1 MSRLSELIASI
12 KNKDPQMGAELESE
26 FREHASRLAF
36 GLNFERHR
44 PEVVELPSRAVR
56 KGDKVRKLS
65 LRGEKSKSDP
75 RVWLVK
81 KISEV
86 KNKKIALIEIIEK
99 KQVVSEEVPVDD
111 LVVIAEFR
119 DYLYPGLV
127 STGKV
132 ERGGDKPF
140 HTVINGENY
149 HVLKA
154 LTYSHRGKV
163 DAIYIDPPYNTGA
176 KDWKYNNDYVESDDL
191 YRHSKWLAFMERRLF
206 LAKELLNPECSVL
219 IVSIDEKEY
228 LRLGL
233 LLEQT
238 FPEAKMEMVTSVIS
252 GKGVARFGQF
262 SRVEEYIFTL
272 RFGSQEVALGEV
284 NMLDDSRSASAKIG
298 ESIDWLGLR
307 RREPT
312 ARRGARP
319 KQFYPVFVDVKT
331 GYIHSVGDEIT
342 DDIDRMTVR
351 TPKGTFAVW
360 PLLPD
365 GTEGLWGITPD
376 TARTYLNGGYLRARN
391 YKPETKKVAI
401 QYLPSGTVAAIKSGD
416 IEVVG
421 KDEDGS
427 VIASYKSAKGVI
439 PKRVWNMPSHNAETG
454 GTALLSKLIPN
465 RRFPFPKSLF
475 AVEDTLRFFVA
486 DKPNAIVV
494 DFFSGSGTSAHA
506 VMRLNKQDNG
516 KRQCICITNNEVGA
530 DEQKELR
537 DKKLRPGDEAW
548 EKWGIC
554 NYITKPRVEAAIT
567 GKTPDGK
574 KIVGDYKFT
583 DEFPMSDGF
592 EENAEFFDL
601 TYETSI
607 AVSHNLAFSRVAPLL
622 WMRAGSQGKRINT
635 IPKSGYEVVDSYGLL
650 VDLDKATDFCKEIR
664 KTESVRVAYIVTND
678 DRRFQIIIK
687 RLPESVEPVRLY
699 ESYLKNFE
707 ITGGE

>member
-1 MSRLSELIASI
+1 
-12 KNKDPQMGAELESE
+12 
-26 FREHASRLAF
+26 
-36 GLNFERHR
+36 
-44 PEVVELPSRAVR
+44 
-56 KGDKVRKLS
+56 
-65 LRGEKSKSDP
+65 
-75 RVWLVK
+75 
-81 KISEV
+81 
-86 KNKKIALIEIIEK
+86 
-99 KQVVSEEVPVDD
+99 
-111 LVVIAEFR
+111 
-119 DYLYPGLV
+119 
-127 STGKV
+127 V
-132 ERGGDKPF
+132 ERKPF

-191 YRHSKWLAFMERRLF
+191 YRHSKWLAFMERRLL
-206 LAKELLNPECSVL
+206 LAKELLNRDDSVL
-219 IVSIDEKEY
+219 IVTIDEKEY

-238 FPEAKMEMVTSVIS
+238 FPEAQMEMVTSVIS

-272 RFGSQEVALGEV
+272 RFGRQQVALGEV

-298 ESIDWLGLR
+298 KSVDWLGLR

-319 KQFYPVFVDVKT
+319 KQFYPVFVDLKT
-331 GYIHSVGDEIT
+331 GYIHSIGDEIT
-342 DDIDRMTVR
+342 DDVDKDSVKA
-351 TPKGTFAVW
+351 PKGTFAVW
-360 PLLPD
+360 PLLPN

-376 TARTYLNGGYLRARN
+376 TARKYLTGGYIRARN
-391 YKPETKKVAI
+391 YKPKSKKVAI
-401 QYLPSGTVAAIKSGD
+401 QYLTSGTVSAVKSGD
-416 IEVVG
+416 IEVTG
-421 KDEDGS
+421 HDEDGAI
-427 VIASYKSAKGVI
+427 IAVYKTAKGVI

-454 GTALLSKLIPN
+454 GTTLLSKLIPN
-465 RRFPFPKSLF
+465 RRFPFPKSLY
-475 AVEDTLRFFVA
+475 AVEDTLRFFIS

-506 VMRLNKQDNG
+506 VMRLNKQDKG
-516 KRQCICITNNEVGA
+516 RRQCICITNNEVGA
-530 DEQKELR
+530 KEQKSLR
-537 DKKLRPGDEAW
+537 DKKLRPGDDDW

-567 GKTPDGK
+567 GKTPEGEDV
-574 KIVGDYKFT
+574 VGDYKFS
-583 DEFPMSDGF
+583 DEFPMSTGF

-607 AVSHNLAFSRVAPLL
+607 SVSHNIAFKRIAPLL
-622 WMRAGSQGKRINT
+622 WMKAGSQGERINS
-635 IPKSGYEVVDSYGLL
+635 IPKAGYKVVESYGLL

-664 KTESVRVAYIVTND
+664 KEKSVRVAYIVTND

>member
-1 MSRLSELIASI
+1 MSRLTELIAYV
-12 KNKDPQMGAELESE
+12 KNKDPQIGVELENE

-44 PEVVELPSRAVR
+44 PEVIELPRRVVR
-56 KGDKVRKLS
+56 KGDKARKLS
-65 LRGEKSKSDP
+65 PRGDKSKSDP
-75 RVWLVK
+75 RVWIVK

-86 KNKKIALIEIIEK
+86 KNKKIALIEIVENK
-99 KQVVSEEVPVDD
+99 KIVSEEISVDD

-132 ERGGDKPF
+132 ENGGDKPF
-140 HTVINGENY
+140 HTIINGENY

-154 LTYSHRGKV
+154 LTYSHKGKI

-176 KDWKYNNDYVESDDL
+176 KDWKYNNDYVENEDL

-206 LAKELLNPECSVL
+206 IAKELLNPIDSVL
-219 IVSIDEKEY
+219 IVTIDEKEY

-238 FPEAKMEMVTSVIS
+238 FPEAEIQMIATAINP
-252 GKGVARFGQF
+252 KGVARPGRF
-262 SRVEEYIFTL
+262 SRTDEYIYFV
-272 RFGSQEVALGEV
+272 FMGAAALV
-284 NMLDDSRSASAKIG
+284 PWTKNMLRESNSEEPSDEVRWASLIRSGSNSRRKERPNLFYPLYLNPRDLSIADIGKALPLSAKREDVPKKKGLVTIWPIRRDGG
-298 ESIDWLGLR
+298 EATWQQS
-307 RREPT
+307 
-312 ARRGARP
+312 
-319 KQFYPVFVDVKT
+319 
-331 GYIHSVGDEIT
+331 
-342 DDIDRMTVR
+342 
-351 TPKGTFAVW
+351 
-360 PLLPD
+360 PD
-365 GTEGLWGITPD
+365 S
-376 TARTYLNGGYLRARN
+376 LRALFTKG
-391 YKPETKKVAI
+391 YAKVSSYDPETERCTLY
-401 QYLPSGTVAAIKSGD
+401 YLPSGTIAKIESGD
-416 IEVVG
+416 I
-421 KDEDGS
+421 S
-427 VIASYKSAKGVI
+427 VTGYESSGAAILS
-439 PKRVWNMPSHNAETG
+439 WTG
-454 GTALLSKLIPN
+454 GERIVRPMTMWNLVSHSASEHGASMLKTLIPN
-465 RRFPFPKSLF
+465 RNFPFPKSLY

-486 DKPNAIVV
+486 GKPNATVL
-494 DFFSGSGTSAHA
+494 DFFSGSGTTAHA

-516 KRQCICITNNEVGA
+516 KRKCICITNNEVGA
-530 DEQKELR
+530 DEQRGLR
-537 DKKLRPGDEAW
+537 DRKLRPGDDDW

-574 KIVGDYKFT
+574 KLVGDYKFT

-592 EENAEFFDL
+592 KENAEFFDL

-622 WMRAGSQGKRINT
+622 WMKAGSKGKRINA
-635 IPKSGYEVVDSYGLL
+635 IPKSGYEVVESYGLL
-650 VDLDKATDFCKEIR
+650 SDLDKATDFCKEIR
-664 KTESVRVAYIVTND
+664 KTDTVRVAYIVTND

>member
-12 KNKDPQMGAELESE
+12 KNKDPQMGAELENE

-44 PEVVELPSRAVR
+44 PEIVELPRRTVR

-65 LRGEKSKSDP
+65 LRGEKATSDP
-75 RVWLVK
+75 RVWIVK

-86 KNKKIALIEIIEK
+86 KNKKIALIEIIENK
-99 KQVVSEEVPVDD
+99 KIVSEEVLVDD

-132 ERGGDKPF
+132 EKGGDKPF

-154 LTYSHRGKV
+154 LTYSHKGKV
-163 DAIYIDPPYNTGA
+163 DAIYIDPPYNSGA
-176 KDWKYNNDYVESDDL
+176 KDWKYNNDYVEKEDL
-191 YRHSKWLAFMERRLF
+191 YRHSKWLAFIERRLL
-206 LAKELLNPECSVL
+206 LAKELLNPDDSVL
-219 IVSIDEKEY
+219 IATIDEKEY

-233 LLEQT
+233 LLEQV
-238 FPEAKMEMVTSVIS
+238 FPEANIQMITSVINR
-252 GKGVARFGQF
+252 KGVVRANEFRRTNEF
-262 SRVEEYIFTL
+262 IFCVM
-272 RFGSQEVALGEV
+272 FGSVKIVPTRTDTEDAV
-284 NMLDDSRSASAKIG
+284 RWAS
-298 ESIDWLGLR
+298 LR
-307 RREPT
+307 RTDIESK
-312 ARRGARP
+312 RGSS
-319 KQFYPVFVDVKT
+319 KGGQSQFYPIYVNKKT
-331 GYIHSVGDEIT
+331 QSIT
-342 DDIDRMTVR
+342 AIGEPIAPNVNRKTIPDKSGCLTLWPVR
-351 TPKGTFAVW
+351 
-360 PLLPD
+360 PD
-365 GTEGLWGITPD
+365 GTEMNWGLTTQSLKERLKEGYVKAVFGRKDKEPTLY
-376 TARTYLNGGYLRARN
+376 YLTSGQIEDIKIGNLIVKG
-391 YKPETKKVAI
+391 KE
-401 QYLPSGTVAAIKSGD
+401 PSGAAIVEFATGKASMPTTQWD
-416 IEVVG
+416 IESHSAQEHG
-421 KDEDGS
+421 KS
-427 VIASYKSAKGVI
+427 LIKA
-439 PKRVWNMPSHNAETG
+439 
-454 GTALLSKLIPN
+454 LIPGHD
-465 RRFPFPKSLF
+465 FDFPKSLY
-475 AVEDTLRFFVA
+475 AVEDILRLFVA
-486 DKPNAIVV
+486 SKPNATVL
-494 DFFSGSGTSAHA
+494 DFFSGSGTTAHA

-530 DEQKELR
+530 DEQKALL
-537 DKKLRPGDEAW
+537 DKKLRPGDDDW

-574 KIVGDYKFT
+574 KIAGDYKFT
-583 DEFPMSDGF
+583 DEFPISDGF
-592 EENAEFFDL
+592 KENAEFFDL

-622 WMRAGSQGKRINT
+622 WMRAGSQGKRINV

-650 VDLDKATDFCKEIR
+650 VDLDKATDFCKDIR
-664 KTESVRVAYIVTND
+664 KKESVRVAYIVTND

-687 RLPESVEPVRLY
+687 RLPDSVEPVRLY

>member
-1 MSRLSELIASI
+1 
-12 KNKDPQMGAELESE
+12 
-26 FREHASRLAF
+26 
-36 GLNFERHR
+36 
-44 PEVVELPSRAVR
+44 
-56 KGDKVRKLS
+56 
-65 LRGEKSKSDP
+65 
-75 RVWLVK
+75 
-81 KISEV
+81 
-86 KNKKIALIEIIEK
+86 
-99 KQVVSEEVPVDD
+99 
-111 LVVIAEFR
+111 
-119 DYLYPGLV
+119 V

-132 ERGGDKPF
+132 ERGGDKPY

-176 KDWKYNNDYVESDDL
+176 RDWKYNNDYVESDDL
-191 YRHSKWLAFMERRLF
+191 YRHSKWLAFMERRLL
-206 LAKELLNPECSVL
+206 LAKELLNPSCSVL

-238 FPEAKMEMVTSVIS
+238 FPEANMEMVTSVIS

-262 SRVEEYIFTL
+262 SRVEEYIFTVRL
-272 RFGSQEVALGEV
+272 GSQEVALGEV

-319 KQFYPVFVDVKT
+319 KQFYPIFVNLDT
-331 GYIHSVGDEIT
+331 GYINSIGDEIT
-342 DDIDRMTVR
+342 DEVDRLSVAAPR
-351 TPKGTFAVW
+351 GTFAVW
-360 PLLPD
+360 PLLPN

-376 TARTYLNGGYLRARN
+376 TARNYLRGGYLRSRN
-391 YKPETKKVAI
+391 YKPETQKVGI

-416 IEVVG
+416 IEVNG
-421 KDEDGS
+421 KDNDGS

-439 PKRVWNMPSHNAETG
+439 PKRVWNMASHNAEIG

-486 DKPNAIVV
+486 DKPNAIVL
-494 DFFSGSGTSAHA
+494 DFFSGSGTTAHA
-506 VMRLNKQDNG
+506 VMRLNKQDEG
-516 KRQCICITNNEVGA
+516 RRQCICITNNEVGA

-537 DKKLRPGDEAW
+537 DRKLRPGDDDW
-548 EKWGIC
+548 EKFGIC

-567 GKTPDGK
+567 GKTPDGFD
-574 KIVGDYKFT
+574 IAGDYKFT
-583 DEFPMSDGF
+583 DEFPISNGF
-592 EENAEFFDL
+592 DENAEFFDL
-601 TYETSI
+601 SYETSI

-622 WMRAGSQGKRINT
+622 WMKAGSRGKRINA
-635 IPKSGYEVVDSYGLL
+635 IPKSGYEIVDSYGLL

-664 KTESVRVAYIVTND
+664 RTASVKVAYIVTND
-678 DRRFQIIIK
+678 ERRFQIIIK

>member
-1 MSRLSELIASI
+1 MSRLTDLIASV
-12 KNKDPQMGAELESE
+12 KSKDPQIGAELENE

-44 PEVVELPSRAVR
+44 PEVVELPRRGVR
-56 KGDKVRKLS
+56 KGDKVRKLT
-65 LRGEKSKSDP
+65 LRGEKAKSDP
-75 RVWLVK
+75 RVWIVK

-86 KNKKIALIEIIEK
+86 KNKKIASIEVIENK
-99 KQVVSEEVPVDD
+99 NPVLEEVPVDD

-191 YRHSKWLAFMERRLF
+191 YRHSKWLAFMERRLL
-206 LAKELLNPECSVL
+206 LAKELLNPERSVL

-319 KQFYPVFVDVKT
+319 KQFYPVFVDAKT

-342 DDIDRMTVR
+342 DDIDR
-351 TPKGTFAVW
+351 
-360 PLLPD
+360 
-365 GTEGLWGITPD
+365 
-376 TARTYLNGGYLRARN
+376 
-391 YKPETKKVAI
+391 
-401 QYLPSGTVAAIKSGD
+401 
-416 IEVVG
+416 
-421 KDEDGS
+421 
-427 VIASYKSAKGVI
+427 
-439 PKRVWNMPSHNAETG
+439 
-454 GTALLSKLIPN
+454 
-465 RRFPFPKSLF
+465 
-475 AVEDTLRFFVA
+475 
-486 DKPNAIVV
+486 
-494 DFFSGSGTSAHA
+494 
-506 VMRLNKQDNG
+506 
-516 KRQCICITNNEVGA
+516 
-530 DEQKELR
+530 
-537 DKKLRPGDEAW
+537 
-548 EKWGIC
+548 
-554 NYITKPRVEAAIT
+554 
-567 GKTPDGK
+567 
-574 KIVGDYKFT
+574 
-583 DEFPMSDGF
+583 
-592 EENAEFFDL
+592 
-601 TYETSI
+601 
-607 AVSHNLAFSRVAPLL
+607 
-622 WMRAGSQGKRINT
+622 
-635 IPKSGYEVVDSYGLL
+635 
-650 VDLDKATDFCKEIR
+650 
-664 KTESVRVAYIVTND
+664 
-678 DRRFQIIIK
+678 
-687 RLPESVEPVRLY
+687 
-699 ESYLKNFE
+699 
-707 ITGGE
+707 

>member
-1 MSRLSELIASI
+1 MSRLTDLIASV
-12 KNKDPQMGAELESE
+12 KSKDPQIGADLENE

-44 PEVVELPSRAVR
+44 PEVVELPSRTVR

-65 LRGEKSKSDP
+65 PRGEKIKDDL
-75 RVWLVK
+75 RIWIVK
-81 KISEV
+81 KISVV
-86 KNKKIALIEIIEK
+86 KNKKFASIEVLEK
-99 KQVVSEEVPVDD
+99 KQVVSEEVSIDD

-163 DAIYIDPPYNTGA
+163 DAIYIDPPYNSGA
-176 KDWKYNNDYVESDDL
+176 KDWKYNNDYVEKEDL
-191 YRHSKWLAFMERRLF
+191 YRHSKWLAFIERRL
-206 LAKELLNPECSVL
+206 LIAKELLNPSDSVL
-219 IVSIDEKEY
+219 VVTIDEKEY

-233 LLEQT
+233 LLEQL
-238 FPEAKMEMVTSVIS
+238 FPEANIQMVTSVINR
-252 GKGVARFGQF
+252 KGVVRANEFRRTNEFIFCVMFG
-262 SRVEEYIFTL
+262 
-272 RFGSQEVALGEV
+272 
-284 NMLDDSRSASAKIG
+284 SAKIIPDRAD
-298 ESIDWLGLR
+298 SDAAVRWASLR
-307 RREPT
+307 RTDIES
-312 ARRGARP
+312 RRGTS
-319 KQFYPVFVDVKT
+319 KGGKSQFYPLYVNKKT
-331 GYIHSVGDEIT
+331 GAIQSIGEPI
-342 DDIDRMTVR
+342 
-351 TPKGTFAVW
+351 TPKVNRNTVADKNGCLTIW
-360 PLLPD
+360 PVRPD
-365 GTEGLWGITPD
+365 GTEMNWGLTPKSLKERLKEGYVK
-376 TARTYLNGGYLRARN
+376 AVFGRKGKEPSLYYLTSGQIKDIDNGNLIVKG
-391 YKPETKKVAI
+391 KE
-401 QYLPSGTVAAIKSGD
+401 PSGAAIVEFVIGKSTMPTTQWD
-416 IEVVG
+416 IESHSAQEHG
-421 KDEDGS
+421 KS
-427 VIASYKSAKGVI
+427 MIKA
-439 PKRVWNMPSHNAETG
+439 
-454 GTALLSKLIPN
+454 LIPGHD
-465 RRFPFPKSLF
+465 FDFPKSLY
-475 AVEDTLRFFVA
+475 AVEDVLRLFVA
-486 DKPNAIVV
+486 DKPNAIIL

-506 VMRLNKQDNG
+506 VMRLNKQDDG

-530 DEQKELR
+530 DEQKALQ
-537 DKKLRPGDEAW
+537 DKKLRPGDVDW

-567 GKTPDGK
+567 GKTPKGK

-583 DEFPMSDGF
+583 DVFPISDGF
-592 EENAEFFDL
+592 KESAEFFDL

-607 AVSHNLAFSRVAPLL
+607 SVSHNLAFSRIAPLL

-635 IPKSGYEVVDSYGLL
+635 VPKSGHEVVDSYGLL

-664 KTESVRVAYIVTND
+664 KAESIRVAYIVTND